1 MQENHIILE
10 DKACSK
16 YIPYFGNV
24 VPCIKNSFYIC
35 KVLYIENNLL
45 QSTS

>member
-16 YIPYFGNV
+16 YQANFI
-24 VPCIKNSFYIC
+24 
-35 KVLYIENNLL
+35 NN
-45 QSTS
+45 